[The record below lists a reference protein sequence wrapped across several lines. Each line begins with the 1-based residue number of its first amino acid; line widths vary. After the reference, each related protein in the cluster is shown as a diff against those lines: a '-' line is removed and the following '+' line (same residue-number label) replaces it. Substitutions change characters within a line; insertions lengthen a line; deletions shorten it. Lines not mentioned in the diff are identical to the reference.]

1 MSQQEKLA
9 EGLRQLGLD
18 LTPDVQA
25 QLLKFIGLLYK
36 WNKVH
41 NLTAIREP
49 LKMITHHLL
58 DSLAVLPYVS
68 GGRLVDV
75 GSGGGLPG
83 IPLAIEK
90 PGLAITLLDSNH
102 KKTGFMRQAVID
114 LGLKNVEVVGERV
127 EQFQPEQPFD
137 TVISR
142 AFSDLAEFV
151 KLTRHLLATG
161 GRFLAMKGVYP
172 YEEIAALPP
181 DIKVEEVISLEIPEL
196 GAKRHLVVMR
206 VLT

>member
-9 EGLRQLGLD
+9 EGLRKLGLD
-18 LTPDVQA
+18 LAPEVQA
-25 QLLKFIGLLYK
+25 QLLKFIGLLHK

-49 LKMITHHLL
+49 FKMVTHHLL
-58 DSLAVLPYVS
+58 DSLAVLPYIS
-68 GGRLVDV
+68 GERLVDV

-90 PGLAITLLDSNH
+90 PDLSITVLDSNH

-127 EQFQPEQPFD
+127 ELFRPEQLFD

-151 KLTRHLLATG
+151 KLTRHLLASG
-161 GRFLAMKGVYP
+161 GKFLAMKGVYP

-181 DIKVEEVISLEIPEL
+181 DIKVEEVIALEVPEL